1 MSFLSSM
8 QKTAKKL
15 IDKFGSNVA
24 LLEEVQV
31 GYDISTGKYTTIEFR
46 HDTMAYISQFDN
58 ALIVSGVVNMNDLKL
73 LCYNFNNVLPDK
85 SWKVEI
91 DGKKLNIIS
100 IQNVDTTQNG
110 FITYTIQARS

>member
-15 IDKFGSNVA
+15 IDKFGSDII
-24 LLEEVQV
+24 LIEQIQV
-31 GYDISTGKYTTIEFR
+31 GYNIATGKYDTIEIR
-46 HDTMAYISQFDN
+46 HDTKAHISQFDN

-73 LCYNFNNVLPDK
+73 LCYNFNDVLPDK

-91 DGKKLNIIS
+91 DGKRLNIIS
-100 IQNVDTTQNG
+100 VQDVTTAQDG
-110 FITYTIQARS
+110 FITFTMQARS

>member
-1 MSFLSSM
+1 MSFLSNG

-15 IDKFGSNVA
+15 IDKFGSNVT
-24 LLEEVQV
+24 LLEEIQA
-31 GYDISTGKYTTIEFR
+31 GYDISTGKYTMIEVR
-46 HDTMAYISQFDN
+46 HDTKAHISQFDN
-58 ALIVSGVVNMNDLKL
+58 ALIVSGVVNMDDLKL

-100 IQNVDTTQNG
+100 IQDVTTAQNG
-110 FITYTIQARS
+110 FITFTIQARS